1 MKFSKYLVVTLL
13 PDGCYSVF
21 STITRSLIKL
31 TADKYALVNKGDF
44 ENAFSED
51 EITFLID
58 KKFIVD
64 DNENET
70 AFLSVS
76 MNKDRLS
83 PKTFSTYIALLTLC
97 NFSCV
102 YCYEKGQVDSYSTMD
117 SQTLSDTISWYK
129 NIIHLNGYKKCKV
142 CLYGGEPLLF
152 ESLLKQFV
160 ASLNNVCE
168 AESVEL
174 SYSMITNGFLLK
186 KEICEYLIENG
197 LKEVQITLDGC
208 RDIHDQRRMTKSGEG
223 SFDTIIQNIQWVA
236 ANTDLLITIRSSFDS
251 TNSNEIKDLLY
262 YLKSIGLHKRIRLY
276 FAPIHQT
283 ETQKQTGCS
292 FCSQHIYDDYKQ
304 VAQCYIDLY
313 KTSSSLGFDTPTCY
327 TNGPCMVVASDAC
340 LIAPNGD
347 LYKCVEMIGKSELCV
362 GNVRNSQFNNKY
374 YEFTQGSIFNE
385 CINSGCIYA
394 PLCGG
399 GCPMEAFVKENSF
412 NCKMCHIDVFDSL
425 TGVLNSL
432 KCGGN

>member
-1 MKFSKYLVVTLL
+1 MKLSKYLVITELS
-13 PDGCYSVF
+13 DGCYSVL

-31 TADKYALVNKGDF
+31 TAEKYALANTGEIKK
-44 ENAFSED
+44 AFSEE
-51 EITFLID
+51 EIAFLVD
-58 KKFIVD
+58 KRFIVESD
-64 DNENET
+64 DTEV
-70 AFLSVS
+70 AFVSAS

-83 PKTFSTYIALLTLC
+83 PKTFSTYIALSTLC

-117 SQTLSDTISWYK
+117 QQTLSDTISWYK
-129 NIIHLNGYKKCKV
+129 NIIHSNGYKKCKV

-160 ASLNNVCE
+160 DNLNHICE
-168 AESVEL
+168 AGNVEL
-174 SYSMITNGFLLK
+174 TYSMITNGFLLK
-186 KEICEYLIENG
+186 KEICEYLIKSG

-223 SFDTIIQNIQWVA
+223 SFDTIIDNIKWVA
-236 ANTDLLITIRSSFDS
+236 ANTNLLITIRSSFDS

-283 ETQKQTGCS
+283 ETQKQTVCS
-292 FCSQHIYDDYKQ
+292 FCSQHIYADYEQ

-327 TNGPCMVVASDAC
+327 TNGPCMVIASDSC

-347 LYKCVEMIGKSELCV
+347 LYKCVEMIGKPELCV
-362 GNVRNSQFNNKY
+362 GNVRSKTFNNKY
-374 YEFTQGSIFNE
+374 YEFIHGSIFNS
-385 CINSGCIYA
+385 CIESGCIYS

-399 GCPMEAFVKENSF
+399 GCPMEAYVKENSF
-412 NCKMCHIDVFDSL
+412 NYKMCHKEVFDSL